1 MDDAEVEWRA
11 HTSQIRRIEADTEKS
26 CQEVLLTT
34 NWIEEAVMQNNRIFA
49 EKWEAI
55 YDMIGSVGVLEN
67 TSFSRSASLSLK
79 ASLVFNKLPFNTAR
93 IL

>member
-11 HTSQIRRIEADTEKS
+11 HTSQIRRIEADTKKS
-26 CQEVLLTT
+26 RQEVLLTT
-34 NWIEEAVMQNNRIFA
+34 NQIEEAVMQNNWIFV

-55 YDMIGSVGVLEN
+55 YDMIGLISVLEN
-67 TSFSRSASLSLK
+67 TSFSRSTPLSLK